1 ALTVPT
7 AKASIQKNSSPCTNN
22 GHLLNN
28 GANKTTES
36 VRDLMAS
43 SAIQHP
49 SPTPSLSSSSQQPP
63 QQQQLLFPVAHLH
76 TEVVPGQ
83 PYEGDLTVKVMTNSG
98 TISVSRVHLT
108 DKIHHNSIVNNS
120 RHSHHRTPFRHVS
133 L

>member
-1 ALTVPT
+1 MVNT
-7 AKASIQKNSSPCTNN
+7 
-22 GHLLNN
+22 

-36 VRDLMAS
+36 VKGLMAS

-49 SPTPSLSSSSQQPP
+49 SPTHSLSSSSQQPP
-63 QQQQLLFPVAHLH
+63 QQLLFPVAHLH

-108 DKIHHNSIVNNS
+108 DKIHHTTINN
-120 RHSHHRTPFRHVS
+120 RHHHHRTPFRHVS